1 VQSRLSATT
10 SSRPISYH
18 RSETLPPH
26 EKYKINFR
34 FFHHSPR
41 KTFNVSFITMAS
53 RVVKLIP
60 NKTALFV
67 CDIQEA
73 FHPVMHAYPSVI
85 STCKKMIQAA
95 PLLSLPIIITEQNP
109 SRLGKTVPLPR
120 EALEEMEKREQVLIV
135 EKTKFSMMVEG
146 VEEKLKE
153 WGIESVIIFGIE
165 VEFFPSLLT
174 LSPSSFS
181 FPLPPPL
188 QKKKRYINPARA

>member
-1 VQSRLSATT
+1 
-10 SSRPISYH
+10 
-18 RSETLPPH
+18 
-26 EKYKINFR
+26 
-34 FFHHSPR
+34 
-41 KTFNVSFITMAS
+41 MAS

-85 STCKKMIQAA
+85 STCTKMIKAA

-120 EALEEMEKREQVLIV
+120 EALEEMEKREKVLIV

-165 VEFFPSLLT
+165 VEFCFLLAYPF
-174 LSPSSFS
+174 SSFSFS
-181 FPLPPPL
+181 FPLPTPL
-188 QKKKRYINPARA
+188 QKKTIHQSSRGIIWRLGS